1 MMRADFFDETL
12 RVLTPEAFEFVLNNE
27 LKRALRSQDLLTLVL
42 LDATG
47 ESAVSGEQPMAE
59 MARLVGDELRGTDL
73 IARTGDRQLSLVLFD
88 SDVVGSARAIERVL
102 GRLVHY
108 NFPQPMSIA
117 VGAACFPTDGTD
129 LEALRRHAHLRPLV
143 TRRTGGPSRSNA

>member
-1 MMRADFFDETL
+1 MRADFFDETL
-12 RVLTPEAFEFVLNNE
+12 RVLTQEAFEFVLNNE

-42 LDATG
+42 LDAAAENATN
-47 ESAVSGEQPMAE
+47 EGEQPMAE

-73 IARTGDRQLSLVLFD
+73 IARTGDSQLSLVLFD

-143 TRRTGGPSRSNA
+143 TRRTGGPSHSNA

>member
-1 MMRADFFDETL
+1 MRADFFDETL
-12 RVLTPEAFEFVLNNE
+12 RVLTPEAFEFVLSNE

-42 LDATG
+42 LDATA
-47 ESAVSGEQPMAE
+47 ETATSEDQPMAD

-108 NFPQPMSIA
+108 NFSQPMSIA

-143 TRRTGGPSRSNA
+143 TRRTGGPSHSNA

>member
-1 MMRADFFDETL
+1 
-12 RVLTPEAFEFVLNNE
+12 
-27 LKRALRSQDLLTLVL
+27 LTLVL
-42 LDATG
+42 LDATA
-47 ESAVSGEQPMAE
+47 ESATSEDQPMAD

-108 NFPQPMSIA
+108 NFSQPMSIA

-129 LEALRRHAHLRPLV
+129 LDALRRHAHMRPLV
-143 TRRTGGPSRSNA
+143 TRRTGGPSHSNA

>member
-1 MMRADFFDETL
+1 MRADFFDETL
-12 RVLTPEAFEFVLNNE
+12 RVLTPEAFDFVLTNE

>member
-1 MMRADFFDETL
+1 MRADFFDETL
-12 RVLTPEAFEFVLNNE
+12 RVLTPEAFEFVLSNE

-42 LDATG
+42 LDATA
-47 ESAVSGEQPMAE
+47 ESATSEDQPMAD

-108 NFPQPMSIA
+108 NFSQPMSIA

-129 LEALRRHAHLRPLV
+129 LDALRRHAHMRPLV
-143 TRRTGGPSRSNA
+143 TRRTGGPSHSNA

>member
-1 MMRADFFDETL
+1 MRADFFDETL
-12 RVLTPEAFEFVLNNE
+12 RVLTPEAFDFVLNNE

-42 LDATG
+42 LDTTA
-47 ESAVSGEQPMAE
+47 ESATSQDQPMAD

-108 NFPQPMSIA
+108 NFQQPMSIA

-143 TRRTGGPSRSNA
+143 TRRTGGPSHSNA

>member
-1 MMRADFFDETL
+1 MRADFFDETL

-42 LDATG
+42 LDATA
-47 ESAVSGEQPMAE
+47 ESATSEDQPMAD

-108 NFPQPMSIA
+108 NFSQPMSIA

-129 LEALRRHAHLRPLV
+129 LDALRRHAHMRPLV
-143 TRRTGGPSRSNA
+143 TRRTGGPSHSNA

>member
-1 MMRADFFDETL
+1 MRADFFDETL